1 MLYLGGTWLELEQ
14 QDFPNTE
21 FLSIFSLF
29 FQTLGP
35 LCSPAAVTAVT
46 GASVMLSRAC
56 HISKRTL
63 FAFKFK
69 KILPVAYIIAVT
81 ARLLSAP
88 FS

>member
-1 MLYLGGTWLELEQ
+1 MVRAGATR
-14 QDFPNTE
+14 
-21 FLSIFSLF
+21 LSKYRVSVHFSLF

-35 LCSPAAVTAVT
+35 LCSPAAVTAAT
-46 GASVMLSRAC
+46 GASVMLSHAC

-88 FS
+88 LS